1 MDVAELRKGLETG
14 FVNLQYMADD
24 RYVPKILTNN
34 RTKQTKVLDT
44 VLYELEHCD
53 EFFFSVAFI
62 TNSGVACLIDVLKK
76 LESKNIKGSI
86 IASQYQNFTEPRAL
100 ERLIALTNVEVKIV
114 TDQNFHAK
122 GYLFYKKDEENQGND
137 EYTMIVGSSNLTQ
150 TALSENQE
158 WNVKL
163 KSGKDGYLLLQ
174 MLSEF
179 NETFL
184 NATVVNA
191 AWIKTYEAIYRNY
204 QHGWN
209 KAKVEVEQ
217 FEKINP
223 NKMQIEALAGIEA
236 LRLQGK
242 NKGLLISA
250 TGTGKTYLSA
260 FDVKRMQPKRF
271 LFVVH
276 REIIA
281 DEARKSFAKV
291 LGPEAKMGMYT
302 GGNKTDEPY
311 LFATVQTISKE
322 ENLRCFEKN
331 EFDYIVIDEAHRSG
345 ADTYKRILDHFEP
358 KFLLGMTATPE
369 RTDGDDIFSLFDHNI
384 AYEIRLH
391 QALNEKML
399 VPFHYHGIRDIVT
412 YDGKIHD
419 GSDFNLLTSEA
430 RVMHIISK
438 TKLYGCDSGR
448 VKGLVFCSLN
458 KEASFLSDAFNK
470 AGYNTV
476 ALSGESSDDE
486 RKACIERLESDEMP
500 RSQQLDYIFT
510 RDIFNEGVDIPKA
523 NQIIMLRPTQSAI
536 IFVQQL
542 GRGLRKCN
550 GKRYLEVIDFIGN
563 YQNNFLVPIALY
575 GDRSFNK
582 DKIRRCL
589 ATNYIPGSSTIHFDD
604 IVKENIFKAI
614 DSNNLSLKKDL
625 LNDYKTMKYQLGRR
639 PMMMDF
645 VKFGGRDPYTFLS
658 GQYNSFYEF
667 VCMAENETDVLQQ
680 KFMKALAFV
689 GKEVANGKR
698 IEEVIL
704 LKDIIKNGKTNDA
717 NVSKIIN
724 EMFHYMPTEATM
736 NSVVNYLNLNFFK
749 PAEKAKYGDVDY
761 IESKYKAYFISPYFD
776 NLLSNSTFKT
786 YLLDSLDY
794 AIAAFSNFYD
804 ENQYIKGFQL
814 YQKYSR
820 KDVCRIMNWEKDES
834 STMYGYRVK
843 YHTCP
848 IFVTYKK
855 DDDINKS
862 TQYEDKF
869 LSYKEFNWMTRN
881 RVKIDSPEV
890 EAIKNPDTRISLFV
904 KKSNDEGIDF
914 YYLGDMKVKPE
925 KIKQTIIR
933 NDAGKELP
941 IVNIIFEMKDF
952 LEEKMYQYFEG

>member
-34 RTKQTKVLDT
+34 KTKQTKVLDT
-44 VLYELEHCD
+44 VLYELERCD

-100 ERLIALTNVEVKIV
+100 ERLMALTNIQVKIV

-122 GYLFYKKDEENQGND
+122 GYLFCKKDKENQGND

-184 NATVVNA
+184 NATVVNKE
-191 AWIKTYEAIYRNY
+191 WIETYEKIYKNY
-204 QHGWN
+204 QFSWN
-209 KAKVEVEQ
+209 KVKTGVEP

-223 NKMQIEALAGIEA
+223 NKMQIEALAGIED

-242 NKGLLISA
+242 YKGLLISA

-260 FDVKRMQPKRF
+260 FDVKRMQPKSF

-281 DEARKSFAKV
+281 DEAKKSFRKV
-291 LGPEAKMGMYT
+291 LGPNVKMGMYT
-302 GGNKTDEPY
+302 GGNKTDAPY
-311 LFATVQTISKE
+311 LFATVQTLSKE

-345 ADTYKRILDHFEP
+345 AATYKRILDHFEP

-369 RTDGDDIFSLFDHNI
+369 RTDGDDIFTLFDNNI

-391 QALNEKML
+391 QALAEKML
-399 VPFHYHGIRDIVT
+399 VPFHYHGISDI
-412 YDGKIHD
+412 IIENQELRE
-419 GSDFNLLTSEA
+419 GSDFNLLTNAE
-430 RVMHIISK
+430 RVKHILYYAQ
-438 TKLYGCDSGR
+438 LYGCDSGR
-448 VKGLVFCSLN
+448 VKGLVFCSRN
-458 KEASFLSDAFNK
+458 DEALFLAKAFKK
-470 AGYNTV
+470 AGYNAM
-476 ALSGESSDDE
+476 ALSGESSDEE
-486 RKACIERLESDEMP
+486 RKDCIDRLESDEIP
-500 RSQQLDYIFT
+500 RDQQLDYIFT
-510 RDIFNEGVDIPKA
+510 RDIFNEGVDIPTI
-523 NQIIMLRPTQSAI
+523 NQIILLRPTQSAI
-536 IFVQQL
+536 VFVQQL
-542 GRGLRKCN
+542 GRGLRKTN
-550 GKRYLEVIDFIGN
+550 GKKYLEVIDFIGN

-582 DKIRRCL
+582 DKIRRTL
-589 ATNYIPGSSTIHFDD
+589 TVNYIPGSSTVNFDD
-604 IVKENIFKAI
+604 IAKEKIFKAL
-614 DSNNLSLKKDL
+614 DNKNLSIKKDL
-625 LNDYKTMKYQLGRR
+625 LNDYKIMKYQLGRR

-645 VKFGGRDPYTFLS
+645 VKLGGRDPYTFLS

-667 VCMAENETDVLQQ
+667 VCMAENENKVLPQD
-680 KFMKALAFV
+680 FMKSLAFV
-689 GKEVANGKR
+689 GKEVSNGKR
-698 IEEVIL
+698 FEEIIL
-704 LKDIIKNGKTNDA
+704 LKEIINNGKISLVNIRNIVYDKF
-717 NVSKIIN
+717 NYI
-724 EMFHYMPTEATM
+724 PTETTM
-736 NSVVNYLNLNFFK
+736 NAVLNYINRNFFNS
-749 PAEKAKYGDVDY
+749 AEKTKYGDSAY
-761 IESKYKAYFISPYFD
+761 IEYQNEEYFVSPYF
-776 NLLSNSTFKT
+776 NKLLSNSTYKA
-786 YLLDSLDY
+786 YLLDSIDY
-794 AIAAFSNFYD
+794 AMSVFYD
-804 ENQYIKGFQL
+804 FYDRNHYRDGFQL

-843 YHTCP
+843 YDTCP
-848 IFVTYKK
+848 IFVTYEK
-855 DDDINKS
+855 DDAINNS
-862 TQYEDKF
+862 TKYEDKF
-869 LSYKEFNWMTRN
+869 LSCKDFSWMTRN
-881 RVKIDSPEV
+881 NVKLDSREV
-890 EAIKNPDTRISLFV
+890 EAIKNPVTRISLFV
-904 KKSNDEGIDF
+904 KKSNDEGKDF
-914 YYLGDMKVKPE
+914 YYLGDMVPRNFE
-925 KIKQTIIR
+925 QTTIN
-933 NDAGKELP
+933 NDAGRSLP
-941 IVNIIFEMKDF
+941 IVNIIFEMKDR
-952 LEEKMYQYFEG
+952 LEEKMYKYFEG

>member
-1 MDVAELRKGLETG
+1 MDVAELKKGLETG
-14 FVNLQYMADD
+14 FIDLKHIADD

-34 RTKQTKVLDT
+34 RTNETKVLDT
-44 VLYELEHCD
+44 ILHELEHCD
-53 EFFFSVAFI
+53 EFAFSVAFI

-76 LESKNIKGSI
+76 LESKNIKGRI
-86 IASQYQNFTEPRAL
+86 IASQYLNFTEPRAL
-100 ERLIALTNVEVKIV
+100 ERLIALKNVQVKII

-122 GYLFYKKDEENQGND
+122 GYLFYKKDNENQGND

-163 KSGKDGYLLLQ
+163 KSSKDGFLLWQ

-179 NETFL
+179 NEAFI
-184 NATVVNA
+184 NATEVNKE
-191 AWIKTYEAIYRNY
+191 WIETYKAIYRNY
-204 QHGWN
+204 QFGWN
-209 KAKVEVEQ
+209 QARCEVEQ

-223 NKMQIEALAGIEA
+223 NKMQIEALAGIAA

-260 FDVKRMQPKRF
+260 FDVKRMQPRRF

-281 DEARKSFAKV
+281 DEARKSYARV

-302 GGNKTDEPY
+302 GGNKTDAPY

-345 ADTYKRILDHFEP
+345 ADTYKRILEHFEP

-369 RTDGDDIFSLFDHNI
+369 RTDGNDIFSLFGHNI

-391 QALNEKML
+391 QALSEKML
-399 VPFHYHGIRDIVT
+399 VPFHYHGIRDIET
-412 YDGKIHD
+412 DDGEIHD
-419 GSDFNLLTSEA
+419 GTDFNLLTSEA
-430 RVMHIISK
+430 RVKHIISNAQ
-438 TKLYGCDSGR
+438 LYGCDSGR
-448 VKGLVFCSLN
+448 VKGLIFCSRN
-458 KEASFLSDAFNK
+458 DEASLLSAAFNK

-486 RKACIERLESDEMP
+486 RKNCIERLESDEIS
-500 RSQQLDYIFT
+500 REQQLDYIFT
-510 RDIFNEGVDIPKA
+510 RDIFNEGVDIPKV

-536 IFVQQL
+536 VFVQQL
-542 GRGLRKCN
+542 GRGLRKYN

-589 ATNYIPGSSTIHFDD
+589 TTNYIPGASTIHFDD
-604 IVKENIFKAI
+604 IVKEKIFKAI
-614 DSNNLSLKKDL
+614 DVNNLSLKKDL
-625 LNDYKTMKYQLGRR
+625 LNDYKIMKHQLGRI

-667 VCMAENETDVLQQ
+667 VCMAENETNFLQAN
-680 KFMKALAFV
+680 FMKALAFFC
-689 GKEVANGKR
+689 KEVANGKR

-704 LKDIIKNGKTNDA
+704 LKDIINNGKSNYE
-717 NVSKIIN
+717 NVCSIIKD
-724 EMFHYMPTEATM
+724 MFHYIPTEETM
-736 NSVVNYLNLNFFK
+736 NSVSNYLNLKFFK
-749 PAEKAKYGDVDY
+749 PADKVKYGDCDY
-761 IESKYKAYFISPYFD
+761 IEYNNRTYSISSYFESFLANP
-776 NLLSNSTFKT
+776 TFKT
-786 YLLDSLDY
+786 YFLDSLDY
-794 AIAAFSNFYD
+794 AIATFSNFYD
-804 ENQYIKGFQL
+804 EKHFIKGFQL

-843 YHTCP
+843 YDTCP

-855 DDDINKS
+855 DEDINQS

-881 RVKIDSPEV
+881 RVRIDSPEV

-925 KIKQTIIR
+925 NIKQTIIR
-933 NDAGKELP
+933 NDAGKSLP
-941 IVNIIFEMKDF
+941 IVNIVFEMKDF

>member
-1 MDVAELRKGLETG
+1 MDVAELRKGLEAG
-14 FVNLQYMADD
+14 FVNFQHMADD
-24 RYVPKILTNN
+24 RYVPKILTNS
-34 RTKQTKVLDT
+34 RTKQIKVLDT
-44 VLYELEHCD
+44 VLYELERCD
-53 EFFFSVAFI
+53 EFYFSVAFI

-76 LESKNIKGSI
+76 LESKNIKGRI
-86 IASQYQNFTEPRAL
+86 LASQYQNFTEPRAL

-122 GYLFYKKDEENQGND
+122 GYWFYKKDEENQEKD

-163 KSGKDGYLLLQ
+163 KSGKDGLLLWQ
-174 MLSEF
+174 MVSEF
-179 NETFL
+179 NEIFI
-184 NATVVNA
+184 NATEVNKE
-191 AWIKTYEAIYRNY
+191 WIETYEAIYRNY
-204 QHGWN
+204 QLGWN

-281 DEARKSFAKV
+281 DEARKSFARV

-302 GGNKTDEPY
+302 GGNKTNEPY

-322 ENLRCFEKN
+322 ENLKCFEKN

-345 ADTYKRILDHFEP
+345 AATYKRILDHFEP

-369 RTDGDDIFSLFDHNI
+369 RTDGDEIFSLFDHNI

-412 YDGKIHD
+412 DDGKIHD
-419 GSDFNLLTSEA
+419 GSDFNLLTSEV
-430 RVMHIISK
+430 RIKHILK
-438 TKLYGCDSGR
+438 YANLYGCDYGR

-458 KEASFLSDAFNK
+458 DEAAFLSKAFNE
-470 AGYNTV
+470 AGYSTV
-476 ALSGESSDDE
+476 ALSGETSEAE
-486 RKACIERLESDEMP
+486 RKCCIERLESDEIP
-500 RSQQLDYIFT
+500 REQQLDYIFT
-510 RDIFNEGVDIPKA
+510 RDIFNEGVDIPKV

-536 IFVQQL
+536 VFVQQL
-542 GRGLRKCN
+542 GRGLRKCK

-582 DKIRRCL
+582 DKIRKCL
-589 ATNYIPGSSTIHFDD
+589 ATNYIPGASTIHFDD
-604 IVKENIFKAI
+604 IVKEHIYEAI

-625 LNDYKTMKYQLGRR
+625 LNDYKIMKYQLGRR

-645 VKFGGRDPYTFLS
+645 VKFGARDPYTFLS
-658 GQYNSFYEF
+658 GKYNSFYEF
-667 VCMAENETDVLQQ
+667 TCMAESETNILPQNIL
-680 KFMKALAFV
+680 KALAFFC
-689 GKEVANGKR
+689 KEVANGKR

-704 LKDIIKNGKTNDA
+704 LKNIIENGKTSFEHISNIV
-717 NVSKIIN
+717 NN
-724 EMFHYMPTEATM
+724 RFNYMPTEATL
-736 NSVVNYLNLNFFK
+736 NSVVNYINLNFFNA
-749 PAEKAKYGDVDY
+749 AEKKKYGDVVY
-761 IESKYKAYFISPYFD
+761 VESKNTTYFLSPYFD
-776 NLLSNSTFKT
+776 SLLSNSTFRK
-786 YLLDSLDY
+786 YLLDSLEY
-794 AIAAFSNFYD
+794 AMSAFSNYYD
-804 ENQYIKGFQL
+804 ESQYREGFQL

-820 KDVCRIMNWEKDES
+820 KDVCRIMNWENDES
-834 STMYGYRVK
+834 STIYGYRVK
-843 YHTCP
+843 YDTCP

-855 DDDINKS
+855 DGDINKS

-869 LSYKEFNWMTRN
+869 LSYKEFSWMSRN
-881 RVKIDSPEV
+881 NVKEDSREV
-890 EAIKNPDTRISLFV
+890 VAIKNPVTRKALFV
-904 KKSNDEGIDF
+904 KKSNDEGKDF
-914 YYLGDMKVKPE
+914 YYLGDMEPKIFQQTTIQNNEGKP
-925 KIKQTIIR
+925 
-933 NDAGKELP
+933 LP
-941 IVNIIFEMKDF
+941 IVNIIFDMNDI
-952 LEEKMYQYFEG
+952 LDEKMYKYFEV

>member
-1 MDVAELRKGLETG
+1 MDVAELRKGLEAG
-14 FVNLQYMADD
+14 FVNLQYTADD
-24 RYVPKILTNN
+24 RYLPKILTNN
-34 RTKQTKVLDT
+34 KVKQTKVLDS
-44 VLYELEHCD
+44 VLYELERCD
-53 EFFFSVAFI
+53 EFSFSVAFI
-62 TNSGVACLIDVLKK
+62 TNSGVACLIDALKK
-76 LESKNIKGSI
+76 LEAKKIKGRI

-100 ERLIALTNVEVKIV
+100 ERLIALTNVDVRIV

-122 GYLFYKKDEENQGND
+122 GYLFYKKDQENQEKD

-163 KSGKDGYLLLQ
+163 KSGKDGYLLWQ
-174 MLSEF
+174 MISEF

-184 NATVVNA
+184 NATEVNK
-191 AWIKTYEAIYRNY
+191 AWIETYEKIYKDY
-204 QHGWN
+204 QFGWN
-209 KAKVEVEQ
+209 NIKTGIEQ

-260 FDVKRMQPKRF
+260 FDVKRMQPNRF

-291 LGPEAKMGMYT
+291 LGSEVKTGMYT

-311 LFATVQTISKE
+311 LFATVQTLSKE
-322 ENLRCFEKN
+322 ENLKSFEKN

-345 ADTYKRILDHFEP
+345 AATYKRILDHFEP

-369 RTDGDDIFSLFDHNI
+369 RTDGEDIFTLFDHNI

-391 QALNEKML
+391 QALKEKML

-412 YDGKIHD
+412 DDEKVHD

-430 RVMHIISK
+430 RVKHILSK
-438 TKLYGCDSGR
+438 ANLYGCDTGR

-458 KEASFLSDAFNK
+458 AEASFLSKAFNE

-486 RKACIERLESDEMP
+486 RKDCIDRLESDEIP
-500 RSQQLDYIFT
+500 REHQLDYIFT
-510 RDIFNEGVDIPKA
+510 RDIFNEGVDIPKV

-536 IFVQQL
+536 VFVQQL
-542 GRGLRKCN
+542 GRGLRKAN
-550 GKRYLEVIDFIGN
+550 SKRYLEVIDFIGN

-589 ATNYIPGSSTIHFDD
+589 ATNYIPGASTIHFDD
-604 IVKENIFKAI
+604 IVKEQIYKAI
-614 DSNNLSLKKDL
+614 DGNNLSLMKDL
-625 LNDYKTMKYQLGRR
+625 LNDYRLMKYQLGRR

-645 VKFGGRDPYTFLS
+645 VKFGGRDPYTFLAAKD
-658 GQYNSFYEF
+658 SFYEF
-667 VCMAENETDVLQQ
+667 VCKAENENSNLPNDFR
-680 KFMKALAFV
+680 KSLAFI

-698 IEEVIL
+698 IEEAIL
-704 LKDIIKNGKTNDA
+704 LKDIIDNGKTSPA
-717 NVSKIIN
+717 NINNIIN
-724 EMFHYMPTEATM
+724 VKFNYIPTEKTM
-736 NSVVNYLNLNFFK
+736 KSVINYINRDFFNSADK
-749 PAEKAKYGDVDY
+749 QKYGDFAY
-761 IESKYKAYFISPYFD
+761 IEFQNEEYFISSYF
-776 NLLSNSTFKT
+776 NSLLSNPTYKA

-794 AIAAFSNFYD
+794 AISVFSNFYD
-804 ENQYIKGFQL
+804 KNQYRNGFQL

-820 KDVCRIMNWEKDES
+820 KDVCRIMNWETDES

-843 YHTCP
+843 YDTCP
-848 IFVTYKK
+848 IFVTYEK
-855 DDDINKS
+855 DEDINNS
-862 TQYEDKF
+862 TKYEDKF
-869 LSYKEFNWMTRN
+869 LSYKEFSWMTRN
-881 RVKIDSPEV
+881 NVRLDSREV
-890 EAIKNPDTRISLFV
+890 EAIKNPVTRISLFV
-904 KKSNDEGIDF
+904 KKSNDEGKDF
-914 YYLGDMKVKPE
+914 YYLGDMVPQNFE
-925 KIKQTIIR
+925 QTTIN
-933 NDAGKELP
+933 NDAGRSLP
-941 IVNIIFEMKDF
+941 IVNIIFGMNDL
-952 LEEKMYQYFEG
+952 LEEKMYKYFEG

>member
-44 VLYELEHCD
+44 VLYELERCD

-100 ERLIALTNVEVKIV
+100 ERLMALTNIQVKIV

-122 GYLFYKKDEENQGND
+122 GYLFCQKDKDNQGND

-184 NATVVNA
+184 NATVVNKE
-191 AWIKTYEAIYRNY
+191 WIETYEKIYKNY
-204 QHGWN
+204 QFSWN
-209 KAKVEVEQ
+209 KVKTGVEP

-242 NKGLLISA
+242 DKGLLISA

-260 FDVKRMQPKRF
+260 FDVKRMQPKSF

-281 DEARKSFAKV
+281 DEAKKSFRKV
-291 LGPEAKMGMYT
+291 LGPNVKMGMYT
-302 GGNKTDEPY
+302 GGNKTDAPY
-311 LFATVQTISKE
+311 LFATVQTLSKE
-322 ENLRCFEKN
+322 DNLRCFEKS

-345 ADTYKRILDHFEP
+345 AATYKRILDHFEP

-369 RTDGDDIFSLFDHNI
+369 RTDGDDIFTLFDHNI

-412 YDGKIHD
+412 DDEKVHD
-419 GSDFNLLTSEA
+419 GSDFKLLTSEA
-430 RVMHIISK
+430 RVKHILSK
-438 TKLYGCDSGR
+438 ANLYGCDSGR

-458 KEASFLSDAFNK
+458 AEASFLSDAFNK

-486 RKACIERLESDEMP
+486 RKDCIDRLESDEIP
-500 RSQQLDYIFT
+500 RAHQLDYIFT
-510 RDIFNEGVDIPKA
+510 RDIFNEGVDIPKV
-523 NQIIMLRPTQSAI
+523 NQIIMLRPTQSTI
-536 IFVQQL
+536 VFVQQL
-542 GRGLRKCN
+542 GRGLRKAN
-550 GKRYLEVIDFIGN
+550 SKRYLEVIDFIGN

-589 ATNYIPGSSTIHFDD
+589 ATNYIPGASTIHFDD
-604 IVKENIFKAI
+604 IVKEQIYKAI
-614 DSNNLSLKKDL
+614 DGNNLSLMKDL
-625 LNDYKTMKYQLGRR
+625 LNDYKLMKYQLGRR

-645 VKFGGRDPYTFLS
+645 VKFGGRDPYTFLAAKD
-658 GQYNSFYEF
+658 SFYEF
-667 VCMAENETDVLQQ
+667 ACKAENENIILPHDFI
-680 KFMKALAFV
+680 KSLAFI

-704 LKDIIKNGKTNDA
+704 LKDIIKNGKTTFA
-717 NVSKIIN
+717 NVCRIVDD
-724 EMFHYMPTEATM
+724 MFNYLPTEATM
-736 NSVVNYLNLNFFK
+736 NSVLNYINRIFFNL
-749 PAEKAKYGDVDY
+749 AEKKKYGDFAY
-761 IESKYKAYFISPYFD
+761 IEFNNKECIITSYFN
-776 NLLSNSTFKT
+776 NLLSNSIFKT

-794 AIAAFSNFYD
+794 AISAFSNFYD
-804 ENQYIKGFQL
+804 ANQYRNGFQL

-820 KDVCRIMNWEKDES
+820 KDVCRIMNWETDES

-843 YHTCP
+843 YDTCP
-848 IFVTYKK
+848 IFVTYEK
-855 DDDINKS
+855 DEDINNS
-862 TQYEDKF
+862 TKYEDEF
-869 LSYKEFNWMTRN
+869 LSYKEFSWMTRN
-881 RVKIDSPEV
+881 NVKLDSREV
-890 EAIKNPDTRISLFV
+890 EAIKNPVTRISLFV
-904 KKSNDEGIDF
+904 KKSNDEGRDF
-914 YYLGDMKVKPE
+914 YYLGDMEPKTFQ
-925 KIKQTIIR
+925 QTTIY
-933 NDAGKELP
+933 NNAGKALP
-941 IVNIIFEMKDF
+941 IVNIVFDMKDL
-952 LEEKMYQYFEG
+952 LEEKMYKYFEG

>member
-14 FVNLQYMADD
+14 FVNLQHIADD

-44 VLYELEHCD
+44 VLYELESCD

-100 ERLIALTNVEVKIV
+100 ERLIALKNIQVKIV

-122 GYLFYKKDEENQGND
+122 GYLFYKKDKEKQGND

-179 NETFL
+179 NETFF
-184 NATVVNA
+184 NATVVNK
-191 AWIKTYEAIYRNY
+191 AWIETYEKIYRNY
-204 QHGWN
+204 QFGWN

-223 NKMQIEALAGIEA
+223 NRMQIEALAGIES

-281 DEARKSFAKV
+281 DEARKSFARV

-311 LFATVQTISKE
+311 LFATVQTLSKE

-331 EFDYIVIDEAHRSG
+331 DFDYIVIDEAHRSG

-369 RTDGDDIFSLFDHNI
+369 RTDGNDIFSLFDHNI

-430 RVMHIISK
+430 RVNHILAK
-438 TKLYGCDSGR
+438 ANLYGCDSGR

-458 KEASFLSDAFNK
+458 KEAVFLSDAFNK

-486 RKACIERLESDEMP
+486 RKACIERLESDEIP
-500 RSQQLDYIFT
+500 RAQQLDYIFT

-589 ATNYIPGSSTIHFDD
+589 ATNYIPGASTIHFDD

-625 LNDYKTMKYQLGRR
+625 LNDYKIMKHQLGRR

-667 VCMAENETDVLQQ
+667 VCMAENENNILPPDL
-680 KFMKALAFV
+680 MKSLAFV

-704 LKDIIKNGKTNDA
+704 LKDIINNGKTSLSNISSI
-717 NVSKIIN
+717 VN
-724 EMFHYMPTEATM
+724 EKFNYIPTETTM
-736 NSVVNYLNLNFFK
+736 NSVLNYINRIFFNS
-749 PAEKAKYGDVDY
+749 AEKKKYGDIAY
-761 IESKYKAYFISPYFD
+761 IENQNGKVLISSYFNSF
-776 NLLSNSTFKT
+776 LSNAIFKE
-786 YLLDSLDY
+786 YLLDSLEY
-794 AIAAFSNFYD
+794 ALSVFANFY
-804 ENQYIKGFQL
+804 EKSQYRDGFQL

-820 KDVCRIMNWEKDES
+820 KDVCRIMNWETDES

-843 YHTCP
+843 YDTCP
-848 IFVTYKK
+848 IFVTYEK

-862 TQYEDKF
+862 TKYEDKF
-869 LSYKEFNWMTRN
+869 LSYKEFSWMTRN
-881 RVKIDSPEV
+881 NVKEDSKEV
-890 EAIKNPDTRISLFV
+890 IAIKNTVARIPLFV
-904 KKSNDEGIDF
+904 KKSNDEGKDF
-914 YYLGDMKVKPE
+914 YYLGDVVPE
-925 KIKQTIIR
+925 TFEQTTIN